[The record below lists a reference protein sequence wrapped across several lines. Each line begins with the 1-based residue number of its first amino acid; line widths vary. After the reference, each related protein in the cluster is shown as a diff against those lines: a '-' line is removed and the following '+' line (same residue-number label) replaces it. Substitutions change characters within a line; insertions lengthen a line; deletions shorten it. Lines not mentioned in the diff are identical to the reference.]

1 MHIPVLQ
8 NIVEEI
14 QQCQAIV
21 VVPEDSVANHM
32 FSLYS
37 SFGEFLEI
45 KIINLSASHSDDS
58 VKGAQLIIGTLGGIT
73 AALARK
79 SFSLEQVK
87 MIILHEIDR
96 LINNDGSNSLVEF
109 IHEFQHPQLCITATS
124 VNSLVVDF
132 IEEQTRSD
140 RIVIKRS
147 ILDRLRF
154 EGVYQNYL
162 EIIDRFR
169 YDALVD
175 VLDTFRKNPCR
186 RFWVVVY
193 CNQARTAELVFSKL
207 SSDRDYKIVC
217 VTDKTSPEERAAT
230 MKSFNKGRGE
240 IPVLISSEKFGL
252 EEIDRI
258 YLPLSIQY
266 QFPETEKDY
275 IIRTARYA
283 TILGSISFTVNLISG
298 SDEMNRLH
306 AIMKRFQI
314 EVKELSEF
322 FLLG

>member
-8 NIVEEI
+8 NIDEEI
-14 QQCQAIV
+14 QECQAIV
-21 VVPEDSVANHM
+21 AVPEDSVANHM

-37 SFGEFLEI
+37 SFSNFLEI
-45 KIINLSASHSDDS
+45 KIINLSASQSDDS
-58 VKGAQLIIGTLGGIT
+58 VMGAQLIIGTLGDIT

-124 VNSLVVDF
+124 VNSLVIDF
-132 IEEQTRSD
+132 IEEQTQSD

-154 EGVYQNYL
+154 DGVYQNYL
-162 EIIDRFR
+162 EITDEFR

-175 VLDTFRKNPCR
+175 VLDSFRKNPNR

-193 CNQARTAELVFSKL
+193 CNQARTAEFVFSKL
-207 SSDRDYKIVC
+207 SCDRDYKIAI
-217 VTDKTSPEERAAT
+217 VTDKTSPDERATT
-230 MKSFNKGRGE
+230 MQSFNKGRGE
-240 IPVLISSEKFGL
+240 IEVLVTSEKFGL

-283 TILGSISFTVNLISG
+283 TILGSLSFTVNFISG
-298 SDEMNRLH
+298 PDEMNRLH
-306 AIMKRFQI
+306 AIRKRFQI
-314 EVKELSEF
+314 KVNELSESI
-322 FLLG
+322 LLG